1 MSLDAVGGGQGRG
14 APGAID
20 EEGET
25 LLEVVDGRKIVGER
39 REFGGEDHARECSA
53 SGDRGQSC
61 WYDRNLM
68 RLGVSVWV
76 WR

>member
-1 MSLDAVGGGQGRG
+1 MRLGAGGGGQGRG

-39 REFGGEDHARECSA
+39 RKFGGEDHAGECSA
-53 SGDRGQSC
+53 RGDRGQPC
-61 WYDRNLM
+61 WNYHNLM
-68 RLGVSVWV
+68 RIGVSVWLYG
-76 WR
+76 